1 MLIACVSSIWSIICG
16 PVRPRVGY
24 RCVAGRCCCGAIS
37 VSKNGTR
44 AGIGVSGTLGSV
56 VVRGTLGG
64 VVVSGTLGGAT
75 FCTVGNSGVGC
86 SSVVTSVVSVGCS
99 FAAVL
104 KISDSDFSAVRWFG
118 FNAVCKIG
126 LGAFSAFTK
135 SFAAMNNLSAVVAI
149 GVLVPC
155 GKNCAVA
162 LIRVRP
168 VDGMKNL

>member
-1 MLIACVSSIWSIICG
+1 M
-16 PVRPRVGY
+16 RPHVGY
-24 RCVAGRCCCGAIS
+24 RCVAGRWYGGAIS

-44 AGIGVSGTLGSV
+44 AGIGVRGDGVSGTLGSV
-56 VVRGTLGG
+56 GVRGTLGG

-75 FCTVGNSGVGC
+75 FCMVVENGVGC
-86 SSVVTSVVSVGCS
+86 TSIVTSVVSVGWR

-118 FNAVCKIG
+118 FNAVCNIG

-155 GKNCAVA
+155 GKILPLHLYVCGPLTGRKTCSIGSA
-162 LIRVRP
+162 P
-168 VDGMKNL
+168 

>member
-1 MLIACVSSIWSIICG
+1 M
-16 PVRPRVGY
+16 RPRVGY
-24 RCVAGRCCCGAIS
+24 RCVSGRWCGGAIS

-44 AGIGVSGTLGSV
+44 AGIGVRGDGVSGTLGSV
-56 VVRGTLGG
+56 GVRGTLGG

-75 FCTVGNSGVGC
+75 FCMVVENGVGC
-86 SSVVTSVVSVGCS
+86 TSIVTSVVSVGWR

-118 FNAVCKIG
+118 FNAVCNIG

-168 VDGMKNL
+168 VDGTKNL

>member
-1 MLIACVSSIWSIICG
+1 M
-16 PVRPRVGY
+16 
-24 RCVAGRCCCGAIS
+24 
-37 VSKNGTR
+37 SKNGTR

-56 VVRGTLGG
+56 VVWGTLGG

-86 SSVVTSVVSVGCS
+86 SSVVTSVVSVGCN

-104 KISDSDFSAVRWFG
+104 KILDSDFSAVRWFG

-135 SFAAMNNLSAVVAI
+135 SFAAMNNLSAVLAI

-168 VDGMKNL
+168 VNGTKNL